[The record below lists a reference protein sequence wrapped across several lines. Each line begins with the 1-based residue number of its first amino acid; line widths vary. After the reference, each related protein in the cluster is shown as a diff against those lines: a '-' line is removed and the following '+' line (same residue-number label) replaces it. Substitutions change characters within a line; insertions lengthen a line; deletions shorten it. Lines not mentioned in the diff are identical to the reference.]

1 MARSEHSA
9 AGDPDSRSRRLP
21 ILYPITDRRLAGGR
35 SLVEIVRLLRE
46 GGAELVQIREKTLP
60 DRELAEA
67 VRECVAIAGIRIL
80 VNDRPD
86 VALVAGAAGVHLGD
100 RDLPAEEARDLMGPA
115 ALIGVSTHSVEEA
128 VAACDLPV
136 DYVALGPI
144 FATSNAAV
152 QREPIGPDAVGRA
165 SRRMKLPLVAIGG
178 ITLER
183 APGLIAAGAASVA
196 VVSDVM
202 AAPVIS
208 ERVRAYLRLSRRV
221 R

>member
-9 AGDPDSRSRRLP
+9 AGGPVSRDWRPP

-35 SLVEIVRLLRE
+35 PLVEIVRLLGE
-46 GGAELVQIREKTLP
+46 GGAELVQIREKALP
-60 DRELAEA
+60 DRELVDA
-67 VRECVAIAGIRIL
+67 VRECASVPGVRIL

-100 RDLPAEEARDLMGPA
+100 RDLPAPEARDLMGPG

-152 QREPIGPDAVGRA
+152 QREPLGPDAIGRA

-183 APGLIAAGAASVA
+183 APELIEAGAASLA

-202 AAPVIS
+202 AAPGIP
-208 ERVRAYLRLSRRV
+208 ERVRAYLRLRRPG